1 MADPDNTSFQ
11 DPIDWDALNDI
22 VVGTHTFE
30 NVLYNPDELD
40 SRAPPYYRTG
50 KTRDGGEPKYQSHS
64 FATRFWGPE
73 KVADF
78 IRSANEG
85 KTPENTEGTS
95 QKPEEVALTPTE
107 SELDQWK
114 DEYDNGPRSYEPH
127 FVRTPFFSKRVIGNT
142 GTAAAFSMAIR
153 EARNGDDPR
162 WGYSWE
168 ADYETGSVTIE
179 IWETN

>member
-50 KTRDGGEPKYQSHS
+50 KTRDGGEPKYQ
-64 FATRFWGPE
+64 
-73 KVADF
+73 
-78 IRSANEG
+78 
-85 KTPENTEGTS
+85 
-95 QKPEEVALTPTE
+95 
-107 SELDQWK
+107 
-114 DEYDNGPRSYEPH
+114 PH

-142 GTAAAFSMAIR
+142 GTAVAFSMAIR